1 MHATLHKLTAAVAKE
16 MRILLR
22 DREALLILFVMP
34 VTFVLI
40 MSLALQDAFSERAGI
55 RFPLLIVDHDHGVIG
70 DRLIQHF
77 GGDNAFNVT
86 SLRAAE
92 GGGKLPDAARVQ
104 EDLRSGHYKF
114 AIIVP
119 TGASRDA
126 GRHMDQQLGLA
137 QAGKTPAAR
146 VDIRLLADPTVRRD
160 HRGLVIS
167 GLNRV
172 LQGIE
177 SGMLL
182 ARYSQVTQQV
192 RAMGGPPGATSRKAA
207 KTLTTFS
214 NVTDAADSTVGTR
227 APTPVPTSVQQ
238 NAPAWTLL
246 AMFFLVIPLSVALIK
261 ERQQGSLTRLQS
273 MAVPPWVLLAGK
285 TLPYFLINQIQVV
298 LILLVGMYLLP
309 RLGGDALHIGHA
321 PGAIALLSMAASLA
335 AIGYGLLVATFAR
348 TPEQATTFGATSVL
362 IFAALGGVMVP
373 KLVMPPMLQQISNIS
388 PLSWGLEG
396 FLDIFVR
403 AGGVREVLPEFLQLL
418 AFAAACMAIAVLR
431 FSHGLRHN

>member
-1 MHATLHKLTAAVAKE
+1 MNATLYKLIAAVAKE
-16 MRILLR
+16 IRVILR

-70 DRLIQHF
+70 DQIIQHF
-77 GGDNAFNVT
+77 EHDNAFSVT
-86 SLRAAE
+86 RLRATPGETALPSAE
-92 GGGKLPDAARVQ
+92 RVQ
-104 EDLRSGHYKF
+104 EDLRSGRYKF

-119 TGASRDA
+119 AGASRA
-126 GRHMDQQLGLA
+126 AARRMDQQLGLTA
-137 QAGKTPAAR
+137 AGKSPAAA
-146 VDIRLLADPTVRRD
+146 VDIRLLADPTLRRD

-182 ARYSQVTQQV
+182 ARYTQMTQRV
-192 RAMGGPPGATSRKAA
+192 RAMGAALRAPA
-207 KTLTTFS
+207 KTTSTFADI
-214 NVTDAADSTVGTR
+214 TDAADGGAQNGASR
-227 APTPVPTSVQQ
+227 PDPVPTSVQQ

-246 AMFFLVIPLSVALIK
+246 AMFFLVIPLSVTLIK
-261 ERQQGSLTRLQS
+261 ERQQGSLMRLQS

-285 TLPYFLINQIQVV
+285 TVPYFIINQIQVL
-298 LILLVGMYLLP
+298 LILLVGMTLLP
-309 RLGGDALHIGHA
+309 HLGGDALHIGHA

-335 AIGYGLLVATFAR
+335 AIGFGLLVATFAR

-373 KLVMPPMLQQISNIS
+373 KLVMPPLLQQISNVS

-403 AGGVREVLPEFLQLL
+403 AGGVREILPEFLQLL
-418 AFAAACMAIAVLR
+418 GFAAACMAIAVVR
-431 FSHGLRHN
+431 FGHGLRHN

>member
-1 MHATLHKLTAAVAKE
+1 MHANLYKLIAAVAKE
-16 MRILLR
+16 IRVILR

-40 MSLALQDAFSERAGI
+40 MSLALQDAFSERAGVH
-55 RFPLLIVDHDHGVIG
+55 FPLLIVDHDHGMIG
-70 DRLIQHF
+70 DQLIQHF
-77 GGDNAFNVT
+77 EQDKAFNVT
-86 SLRAAE
+86 SLRASS
-92 GGGKLPDAARVQ
+92 GKAVLPSAVSVQ
-104 EDLRSGHYKF
+104 EALRSGHYKF

-119 TGASRDA
+119 AGASRA
-126 GRHMDQQLGLA
+126 AARRMDQQLGLA
-137 QAGKTPAAR
+137 ATGKSPATA
-146 VDIRLLADPTVRRD
+146 VDIRLLADPALRKD
-160 HRGLVIS
+160 YRGLVIS

-182 ARYSQVTQQV
+182 ARYRQIAQQA
-192 RAMGGPPGATSRKAA
+192 RAMGAALRAPG
-207 KTLTTFS
+207 KTLSTFADI
-214 NVTDAADSTVGTR
+214 TDASDGSAQKDTTR
-227 APTPVPTSVQQ
+227 SDPVPTSVQQ

-246 AMFFLVIPLSVALIK
+246 AMFFLVIPLSVTLIK
-261 ERQQGSLTRLQS
+261 ERQQGSLMRLQS

-285 TLPYFLINQIQVV
+285 TVPYFVINQLQVV
-298 LILLVGMYLLP
+298 LILLVGMFLLP

-321 PGAIALLSMAASLA
+321 PGAIALVSMAASLA
-335 AIGYGLLVATFAR
+335 AIGFGLLVATFAR

-373 KLVMPPMLQQISNIS
+373 KLVMPALLQRISNVS

-403 AGGVREVLPEFLQLL
+403 AGGVREILPEFLQLL
-418 AFAAACMAIAVLR
+418 GFAAACMTIAILR
-431 FSHGLRHN
+431 FGRGLRHN

>member
-1 MHATLHKLTAAVAKE
+1 MNATLPKLFAAIAKE
-16 MRILLR
+16 VRVILR

-55 RFPLLIVDHDHGVIG
+55 RFPLLIVDHDHAVIG
-70 DRLIQHF
+70 ERLIEHF
-77 GGDNAFNVT
+77 GGDSAFNVT
-86 SLRAAE
+86 SLRAAQGE
-92 GGGKLPDAARVQ
+92 AALPSTADVQ
-104 EDLRSGHYKF
+104 EALRTGRYKF

-119 TGASRDA
+119 AGASRDA
-126 GRHMDQQLGLA
+126 GRHLDQQLGLA
-137 QAGKTPAAR
+137 PMGKPPAAR
-146 VDIRLLADPTVRRD
+146 VAIRLLADPTVRRD

-182 ARYSQVTQQV
+182 ARYAQVAQRL
-192 RAMGGPPGATSRKAA
+192 RALGGAPGKPA
-207 KTLTTFS
+207 KTLNTFTDI
-214 NVTDAADSTVGTR
+214 TDAADDAS
-227 APTPVPTSVQQ
+227 PSSTPVPTSVQQ

-246 AMFFLVIPLSVALIK
+246 AMFFLVIPLSVTLIK
-261 ERQQGSLTRLQS
+261 ERQQGSLMRLQS

-285 TLPYFLINQIQVV
+285 TLPYFLINQIQVL

-321 PGAIALLSMAASLA
+321 PLAIALVSMAASLA

-373 KLVMPPMLQQISNIS
+373 KLVMPPVLQQISSIS

-403 AGGVREVLPEFLQLL
+403 AGGVREVLPELLQLTG
-418 AFAAACMAIAVLR
+418 FAAACMAIAVLR
-431 FSHGLRHN
+431 FGHGLRHN

>member
-1 MHATLHKLTAAVAKE
+1 MHATLHKLIAAVAKE
-16 MRILLR
+16 MRVILR

-55 RFPLLIVDHDHGVIG
+55 RFPLLIVDHDQGVIG
-70 DRLIQHF
+70 DRLMQHF
-77 GGDNAFNVT
+77 GDDSAFSVT
-86 SLRAAE
+86 RLRAAQD
-92 GGGKLPDAARVQ
+92 GAALPDTAHVQ
-104 EDLRSGHYKF
+104 EDLRTGRYKF

-119 TGASRDA
+119 AGASRA
-126 GRHMDQQLGLA
+126 AARRMDQQLGLA
-137 QAGKTPAAR
+137 PAGKPPAAS

-160 HRGLVIS
+160 HRGLVIG

-182 ARYSQVTQQV
+182 ARYTQVTDRV
-192 RAMGGPPGATSRKAA
+192 RNLGGTPGTAPRKPA
-207 KTLTTFS
+207 KTLATFADIA
-214 NVTDAADSTVGTR
+214 DAADSA
-227 APTPVPTSVQQ
+227 APTSAPVPTSVQQ

-246 AMFFLVIPLSVALIK
+246 AMFFLVIPLSVTLIK
-261 ERQQGSLTRLQS
+261 ERQQGSLMRLQS

-285 TLPYFLINQIQVV
+285 TLPYFIINQIQVL

-373 KLVMPPMLQQISNIS
+373 KLVMPPVLQQISNVS

-418 AFAAACMAIAVLR
+418 GFAAACMTIAVLR
-431 FSHGLRHN
+431 FGHGLRHN

>member
-1 MHATLHKLTAAVAKE
+1 MGAILHKLRAAVAKE
-16 MRILLR
+16 MRIILR
-22 DREALLILFVMP
+22 DREALLVLFVMP
-34 VTFVLI
+34 VMFVLI

-55 RFPLLIVDHDHGVIG
+55 RFPLLIIDHDQGVIG

-77 GGDNAFNVT
+77 SDDSAFAVT
-86 SLRAAE
+86 TLRDVADDEAHTRE
-92 GGGKLPDAARVQ
+92 
-104 EDLRSGHYKF
+104 ELRKGRYKF

-119 TGASRDA
+119 LGASRDA
-126 GRHMDQQLGLA
+126 ARRMDRQLGLVPGG
-137 QAGKTPAAR
+137 QTPEA
-146 VDIRLLADPTVRRD
+146 VGIRLLADPTLRRD

-182 ARYSQVTQQV
+182 ARYVQLAERV
-192 RAMGGPPGATSRKAA
+192 RARGGAPGRPGSALSIFADIID
-207 KTLTTFS
+207 
-214 NVTDAADSTVGTR
+214 DADNASADQTG
-227 APTPVPTSVQQ
+227 APAHTQVPTSVQQ

-246 AMFFLVIPLSVALIK
+246 AMFFLVIPLSVTLIK
-261 ERQQGSLTRLQS
+261 ERQQGSLMRLQS

-285 TLPYFLINQIQVV
+285 TLPYFIINQIQLL
-298 LILLVGMYLLP
+298 LILLVGIHLLP
-309 RLGGDALHIGHA
+309 RLGGDALHIGDA
-321 PGAIALLSMAASLA
+321 PGAIALLSLAASLA

-373 KLVMPPMLQQISNIS
+373 KLVMPPVLQQISSIS

-403 AGGVREVLPEFLQLL
+403 GGGVKEVLPEFLQLL
-418 AFAAACMAIAVLR
+418 AFAAACMSIAVLR

>member
-1 MHATLHKLTAAVAKE
+1 MHANLHKLIAAVAKE
-16 MRILLR
+16 IRVILR

-40 MSLALQDAFSERAGI
+40 MSLALQDAFSERAGVH
-55 RFPLLIVDHDHGVIG
+55 FPLLIVDHDHGLIG
-70 DRLIQHF
+70 DQLIQHF
-77 GGDNAFNVT
+77 EQDKAFSVIPV
-86 SLRAAE
+86 RAAP
-92 GGGKLPDAARVQ
+92 GKAALPSAESVQ
-104 EDLRSGHYKF
+104 EDLRSGRYKF
-114 AIIVP
+114 AIIIP
-119 TGASRDA
+119 AGASRA
-126 GRHMDQQLGLA
+126 AARRMDQQLGLA
-137 QAGKTPAAR
+137 AKGKSPAAT
-146 VDIRLLADPTVRRD
+146 VDIRLLADPALRKD
-160 HRGLVIS
+160 YRGLVIS

-182 ARYSQVTQQV
+182 ARYRQITQQA
-192 RAMGGPPGATSRKAA
+192 RAMGATLRAPD
-207 KTLTTFS
+207 KTLSTFS
-214 NVTDAADSTVGTR
+214 NITDASDGSAQQDATHSD
-227 APTPVPTSVQQ
+227 PIPTSVQQ

-246 AMFFLVIPLSVALIK
+246 AMFFLVIPLSVTLIK
-261 ERQQGSLTRLQS
+261 ERQQGSLMRLQS

-285 TLPYFLINQIQVV
+285 TVPYFIINQLQVV

-321 PGAIALLSMAASLA
+321 PGAIVLVSMAASLA
-335 AIGYGLLVATFAR
+335 AIGFGLLVATFAR

-373 KLVMPPMLQQISNIS
+373 KLVMPALLQRISNVS

-403 AGGVREVLPEFLQLL
+403 AGGVREILPEVLQLL
-418 AFAAACMAIAVLR
+418 AFAAACMTIALLR
-431 FSHGLRHN
+431 FGRGLRHN

>member
-1 MHATLHKLTAAVAKE
+1 MHATLHKLIAAVAKE
-16 MRILLR
+16 MRVILR

-55 RFPLLIVDHDHGVIG
+55 RFPLLIVDHDQGVIG
-70 DRLIQHF
+70 ERLMQHF
-77 GGDNAFNVT
+77 GSDRAFNVT
-86 SLRAAE
+86 RLRADKGEAA
-92 GGGKLPDAARVQ
+92 LPDTAQVQ
-104 EDLRSGHYKF
+104 EDLRAGRYKF
-114 AIIVP
+114 AFIVP
-119 TGASRDA
+119 AGASRA
-126 GRHMDQQLGLA
+126 AARRMDQQLGLA
-137 QAGKTPAAR
+137 PAGKPPATE

-182 ARYSQVTQQV
+182 ARYTQVTDRV
-192 RAMGGPPGATSRKAA
+192 RALGGPAGTAPRKPA
-207 KTLTTFS
+207 KTLATFADI
-214 NVTDAADSTVGTR
+214 TDAADSAAATS
-227 APTPVPTSVQQ
+227 TPVPTSVQQ

-246 AMFFLVIPLSVALIK
+246 AMFFLVIPLSVTLIK
-261 ERQQGSLTRLQS
+261 ERQQGSLMRLQS

-285 TLPYFLINQIQVV
+285 TLPYFIINQIQVL

-309 RLGGDALHIGHA
+309 RLGGDALHIGDA

-373 KLVMPPMLQQISNIS
+373 KLVMPLALQQIANVS

-418 AFAAACMAIAVLR
+418 AFAAACMTIAVLR
-431 FSHGLRHN
+431 FGHGLRHN

>member
-1 MHATLHKLTAAVAKE
+1 MHSTLHKLFAAIAKE
-16 MRILLR
+16 VRVILR

-70 DRLIQHF
+70 ERLIEHF
-77 GGDNAFNVT
+77 GGDGAFSVT
-86 SLRAAE
+86 SLRATR
-92 GGGKLPDAARVQ
+92 GGAALPDAARVR
-104 EDLRSGHYKF
+104 EDLRTGRYKF

-119 TGASRDA
+119 AGASRDA
-126 GRHMDQQLGLA
+126 GRRLDQQLGLA
-137 QAGKTPAAR
+137 TAGKPPAPA

-160 HRGLVIS
+160 HRGLVIG

-172 LQGIE
+172 LQGME

-182 ARYSQVTQQV
+182 ARYTQVTQRM
-192 RAMGGPPGATSRKAA
+192 RAMGGAPGNPAT
-207 KTLTTFS
+207 TLSTFADIM
-214 NVTDAADSTVGTR
+214 DAADDA
-227 APTPVPTSVQQ
+227 APSSVPVPTSVQQ

-246 AMFFLVIPLSVALIK
+246 AMFFLVIPLSVTLIK
-261 ERQQGSLTRLQS
+261 ERQQGSLMRLQS

-285 TLPYFLINQIQVV
+285 TLPYFIINQIQVL

-373 KLVMPPMLQQISNIS
+373 KLVMPLALQRISNVS

-403 AGGVREVLPEFLQLL
+403 AGGVREILPEFLQL
-418 AFAAACMAIAVLR
+418 AGFAAACMAIAVLR
-431 FSHGLRHN
+431 FGHGLRHN

>member
-1 MHATLHKLTAAVAKE
+1 MNATLRQLVAAVAKE
-16 MRILLR
+16 MRVILR

-70 DRLIQHF
+70 DRIIEHF
-77 GGDNAFNVT
+77 GDDSAFSVT
-86 SLRAAE
+86 RLRAAKGE
-92 GGGKLPDAARVQ
+92 EKLPDTAHVQ
-104 EDLRSGHYKF
+104 EDLRTGRYKF

-119 TGASRDA
+119 AGASRDA
-126 GRHMDQQLGLA
+126 ARRLDQQLGLA
-137 QAGKTPAAR
+137 VTSKPPAAS
-146 VDIRLLADPTVRRD
+146 VDIRLLADPTLRRD

-182 ARYSQVTQQV
+182 ARYSQMTQRV
-192 RAMGGPPGATSRKAA
+192 RAMGAALRAPA
-207 KTLTTFS
+207 KTTSTFTDI
-214 NVTDAADSTVGTR
+214 TDAADGSAQTG
-227 APTPVPTSVQQ
+227 ASLPGPAPVPTSVQQ

-246 AMFFLVIPLSVALIK
+246 AMFFLVIPLSVTLIK
-261 ERQQGSLTRLQS
+261 ERQQGSLMRLQS

-285 TLPYFLINQIQVV
+285 TLPYFIINQIQVL
-298 LILLVGMYLLP
+298 LILLVGMTLLP
-309 RLGGDALHIGHA
+309 HLGGDALHIGHA

-373 KLVMPPMLQQISNIS
+373 KLVMPPLLQQISNVS

-403 AGGVREVLPEFLQLL
+403 AGGVREILPEFLQLL
-418 AFAAACMAIAVLR
+418 GFAAACMTIAVVR
-431 FSHGLRHN
+431 FGHGLRHN

>member
-1 MHATLHKLTAAVAKE
+1 MNATLPKLFAAIAKE
-16 MRILLR
+16 VRVILR

-70 DRLIQHF
+70 ERLIEHF
-77 GGDNAFNVT
+77 AGDSAFRVT
-86 SLRAAE
+86 SLRAAQ
-92 GGGKLPDAARVQ
+92 GKAALPDAARVR
-104 EDLRSGHYKF
+104 EDLRTGRYKF

-119 TGASRDA
+119 AGASRDA
-126 GRHMDQQLGLA
+126 GRRLDRQLGLA
-137 QAGKTPAAR
+137 QAGKPPAPP

-160 HRGLVIS
+160 HRGLVTG

-182 ARYSQVTQQV
+182 ARYTQVTQRM
-192 RAMGGPPGATSRKAA
+192 RAMGGAPGKPAR
-207 KTLTTFS
+207 TLNTFADI
-214 NVTDAADSTVGTR
+214 TDAADDA
-227 APTPVPTSVQQ
+227 APSSVPVPTSVQQ

-246 AMFFLVIPLSVALIK
+246 AMFFLVIPLSVTLIK
-261 ERQQGSLTRLQS
+261 ERQQGSLMRLQS

-285 TLPYFLINQIQVV
+285 TLPYFIINQIQVL

-309 RLGGDALHIGHA
+309 RLGGDALQIGHA

-373 KLVMPPMLQQISNIS
+373 KLVMPLALQRISNVS

-403 AGGVREVLPEFLQLL
+403 AGGVREILPEFLQL
-418 AFAAACMAIAVLR
+418 AGFAAACMAIAVLR
-431 FSHGLRHN
+431 FGHGLRHN

>member
-1 MHATLHKLTAAVAKE
+1 MNATLHKLIAAIAKE
-16 MRILLR
+16 MRVILR

-34 VTFVLI
+34 VAFVLI

-55 RFPLLIVDHDHGVIG
+55 RFPLLIVDHDNGVVG
-70 DRLIQHF
+70 ERLIEHF
-77 GGDNAFNVT
+77 GGDSAFSVT
-86 SLRAAE
+86 GQRANPGAAALPSVMHVQEELRA
-92 GGGKLPDAARVQ
+92 GR
-104 EDLRSGHYKF
+104 YKF

-119 TGASRDA
+119 AGASRDA
-126 GRHMDQQLGLA
+126 GRHLDQQLGLA
-137 QAGKTPAAR
+137 PASKPPAAR
-146 VDIRLLADPTVRRD
+146 VDIRLLADPIVRRD
-160 HRGLVIS
+160 HRGLVSS

-182 ARYSQVTQQV
+182 ARYAQVAQRL
-192 RAMGGPPGATSRKAA
+192 RAVGGAPGNPA
-207 KTLTTFS
+207 KTLNTFTAI
-214 NVTDAADSTVGTR
+214 TDDADEANSRSV
-227 APTPVPTSVQQ
+227 PVPTSVQQ

-246 AMFFLVIPLSVALIK
+246 AMFFLVIPLSVTLIK
-261 ERQQGSLTRLQS
+261 ERQQGSLMRLQS

-285 TLPYFLINQIQVV
+285 TLPYFLINQIQVL
-298 LILLVGMYLLP
+298 LILLVGIYLLP
-309 RLGGDALHIGHA
+309 RLGGDALQIGSA
-321 PGAIALLSMAASLA
+321 PGAIVLLSMAASLA

-373 KLVMPPMLQQISNIS
+373 KLVMPAVLQQISNVS

-403 AGGVREVLPEFLQLL
+403 AGGVREILPELLQLTG
-418 AFAAACMAIAVLR
+418 FAAACMAIAILR
-431 FSHGLRHN
+431 FGRGLRHN